1 MSSSSSTEAEMPEH
15 TLTLEYTSAQL
26 PCIEVIAGT
35 PATEGPNILS
45 DEYVH
50 SMDSGLDIVNNGSIS
65 SNDDREFSPVAA
77 CTQATVSCYTSPSHH
92 SLLVSEPT
100 AFRTR
105 LSYSTSD
112 LLDIPHDFSKKR
124 RLRVYVSYSDAKA
137 DWVMNYLKPL
147 IESFRNTEVTVH
159 DTDMIAGHPISEER
173 LRLILEADKVIVICS
188 PDYTLSPWCQYELYQ
203 AITKQPSLAEGKIIP
218 IVCGE
223 CSTLPSVITGMMA
236 LAEDDCNFVHRLRAA
251 ICRTHR
257 ASQ

>member
-1 MSSSSSTEAEMPEH
+1 MPQQ

-35 PATEGPNILS
+35 PATEGQNILS
-45 DEYVH
+45 DVH
-50 SMDSGLDIVNNGSIS
+50 SMDSGLDVVNNGSIS
-65 SNDDREFSPVAA
+65 SNDDREFSPVAT
-77 CTQATVSCYTSPSHH
+77 CTRATVSCYTSPSHH
-92 SLLVSEPT
+92 SLLVANPA

-112 LLDIPHDFSKKR
+112 LLDVPPDSSTLHKR

-137 DWVMNYLKPL
+137 DWVMNYLAPL
-147 IESFRNTEVTVH
+147 IESFQNIEVTVH
-159 DTDMIAGHPISEER
+159 DADVIAGHPISEER

-218 IVCGE
+218 ITCGN
-223 CSTLPSVITGMMA
+223 CRTLPSVITGVVA
-236 LAEDDCNFVHRLRAA
+236 LADDDWNFAHRLRAA

>member
-1 MSSSSSTEAEMPEH
+1 MPQQ

-35 PATEGPNILS
+35 PATEGQNTLS
-45 DEYVH
+45 DVH
-50 SMDSGLDIVNNGSIS
+50 SMDSGLDVVNNGSIS
-65 SNDDREFSPVAA
+65 SNDDREFSPVAT
-77 CTQATVSCYTSPSHH
+77 CTRATVSCYTSPSHH
-92 SLLVSEPT
+92 SLP

-112 LLDIPHDFSKKR
+112 LLDVPPDSSAHKKR
-124 RLRVYVSYSDAKA
+124 RLCVYVSYSDAKA

-147 IESFRNTEVTVH
+147 IESFQNIEVTVH
-159 DTDMIAGHPISEER
+159 DADMIAGHPISEER

-203 AITKQPSLAEGKIIP
+203 AITKQPSLAEGRIIS
-218 IVCGE
+218 ITCGE
-223 CSTLPSVITGMMA
+223 CNTLPSVITGVMA
-236 LAEDDCNFVHRLRAA
+236 LADDDWNFAHRLRAA